1 MLLTDNDQTVTLVR
15 CKFVV
20 SRHTLL
26 PESHPHRLLPAITRG
41 LGGDPLI
48 GQLLIGLGGHL
59 LTRRLARV
67 LSLGPRVVGEDVLT
81 LLK

>member
-26 PESHPHRLLPAITRG
+26 PESHPHWLLPAITRG

-48 GQLLIGLGGHL
+48 GLGGDL

-67 LSLGPRVVGEDVLT
+67 LSLRPRVVGEDVLT